1 MSLKRNEVIL
11 KYIVEDYIKTN
22 EPVGSENLIKLHK
35 LPYSSA
41 TIRNDMV
48 YLEKNGL
55 IEKTHTSS
63 GRVPSLEG
71 YRYYVRKLRSE
82 KIDKS
87 IRYEVDKLF
96 DSSKSIEDLLNESC
110 MLLSHM
116 TNLACCFLAPSIIE
130 ERVAKVEVIPLN
142 ENHFSFIFL
151 TDKGFLENKTFVINK
166 NESIKDLVKAMD
178 LFNRELVGTHLY
190 ELFQKIKDARGKF
203 GKYEDYY
210 PYMNQLIVSVIKDF
224 VIRRNGQFYGKNNLL
239 EQPEFKDNINEIKRI
254 VDLLSNPYQIGEMF
268 KGSSEIAISIG
279 ANNIPDVT
287 VIAKDIKSPV
297 TGDDLGRICVVGPTR
312 MDYDKVLEY
321 LNYVSDMLISHLMDL
336 KENDYGR

>member
-1 MSLKRNEVIL
+1 MSLKRSEIIL
-11 KYIVEDYIKTN
+11 KYIVEDYVKTN
-22 EPVGSENLIKLHK
+22 EPVGSENLIKAHK

-41 TIRNDMV
+41 TIRNDMAN
-48 YLEKNGL
+48 LEKNGF

-63 GRVPSLEG
+63 GRIPSLEG
-71 YRYYVRKLRSE
+71 YRYYIRKLRSE
-82 KIDKS
+82 KVDKS
-87 IRYEVDKLF
+87 IRYEVDRLF
-96 DSSKSIEDLLNESC
+96 DSSKSIEDLMSESC
-110 MLLSHM
+110 LLLSHM

-130 ERVAKVEVIPLN
+130 ERVAKIEVIPLN

-166 NESIKDLVKAMD
+166 NESIKDLVKAMNM
-178 LFNRELVGTHLY
+178 FNNELVGTHLY
-190 ELFQKIKDARGKF
+190 ELFQKIKDIRGKL
-203 GKYEDYY
+203 GKFNDYY
-210 PYMNQLIVSVIKDF
+210 SYINQLLASVIKDF
-224 VIRRNGQFYGKNNLL
+224 ITKRNGRFYGKNNLI
-239 EQPEFKDNINEIKRI
+239 EQPEFKDNIKDIKKI
-254 VDLLSNPYQIGEMF
+254 MDLLSNPYQIGEMF

-279 ANNIPDVT
+279 ANNIPDIT

-297 TGDDLGRICVVGPTR
+297 TGDDLGRIAIVGPTR